1 MDILNWAMDSYYTDA
16 VVYSADIVAKIK
28 ECAEGLGLDPDS
40 LGDNQVI
47 NSSVFNGVLLSYVGT
62 NLIKPSKILYD
73 QNNRIKYDR
82 EKVLNILDVY
92 IYLCNI
98 YNKMICF
105 SGFCNM
111 IGYDERNNDVNSLRN
126 FTKIL
131 DKINEFDNIAS
142 LGRAR
147 DSNQPILQ
155 LAYNNYR
162 HNWNG
167 QIKENAIKAEV
178 KSLREIRQNRL
189 NIVKNEQV
197 RDRVLLSGE
206 RVKNENP

>member
-1 MDILNWAMDSYYTDA
+1 MDILNWSMSSFYTDA
-16 VVYSADIVAKIK
+16 VIYSADIVAKIK

-47 NSSVFNGVLLSYVGT
+47 SSSLFNGVLLSYVGT

-73 QNNRIKYDR
+73 QHNRIKYDR

-98 YNKMICF
+98 YDKMICF

-111 IGYDERNNDVNSLRN
+111 IGYDERNNDINSLRN

-131 DKINEFDNIAS
+131 DKINELDNIAS

-178 KSLREIRQNRL
+178 KSLREIRENRL
-189 NIVKNEQV
+189 NIAKNEQAG
-197 RDRVLLSGE
+197 DRVFLSGE

>member
-1 MDILNWAMDSYYTDA
+1 MDILNWSMSSYYTDA
-16 VVYSADIVAKIK
+16 VVYSTDIVAKIK
-28 ECAEGLGLDPDS
+28 ECAEGLGLDPDG

-47 NSSVFNGVLLSYVGT
+47 NSSIFNGVLLSYVGT

-73 QNNRIKYDR
+73 KNNRIKYDR
-82 EKVLNILDVY
+82 VKVLDILDVY

-111 IGYDERNNDVNSLRN
+111 IGYDDRNSDVNSLRN
-126 FTKIL
+126 FSRLCEKIESA
-131 DKINEFDNIAS
+131 DCQQMQ
-142 LGRAR
+142 GRAR

-178 KSLREIRQNRL
+178 KSLREIRENRL
-189 NIVKNEQV
+189 NIAKNEQKG
-197 RDRVLLSGE
+197 DRVLLSGE
-206 RVKNENP
+206 RVKTETP

>member
-1 MDILNWAMDSYYTDA
+1 MDILNWSMTSFYTDA
-16 VVYSADIVAKIK
+16 VVYSTDIVVKIK
-28 ECAEGLGLDPDS
+28 ECAEGLGLDPDA

-47 NSSVFNGVLLSYVGT
+47 SSSLFNGVLLSYVGA

-73 QNNRIKYDR
+73 KSFKTKFDR
-82 EKVLNILDVY
+82 EKVINILDVY

-98 YNKMICF
+98 YNKMISY

-111 IGYDERNNDVNSLRN
+111 IGYDRRNDYSDSLRN
-126 FTKIL
+126 CPSIMQKIESADCL
-131 DKINEFDNIAS
+131 AMQ
-142 LGRAR
+142 GRAR

-167 QIKENAIKAEV
+167 QIKENAVRAEV
-178 KSLREIRQNRL
+178 KSLREIRENRL
-189 NIVKNEQV
+189 NIAKNEQAG
-197 RDRVLLSGE
+197 DRVFLSGE
-206 RVKNENP
+206 RVKSENP

>member
-1 MDILNWAMDSYYTDA
+1 MDILNWSMTSFYTDA

-73 QNNRIKYDR
+73 ANNRIKYDR
-82 EKVLNILDVY
+82 DKVLKISDVY

-111 IGYDERNNDVNSLRN
+111 IGYDERNGDAGSLRN
-126 FTKIL
+126 FSKL
-131 DKINEFDNIAS
+131 FEKLNAEDNLLMQS
-142 LGRAR
+142 RAR

-189 NIVKNEQV
+189 NIAKNEQT
-197 RDRVLLSGE
+197 RERVLLSGDRAKTE
-206 RVKNENP
+206 SP